1 MTPGGDAFEVS
12 RPLALDR
19 VGAAGFE
26 VLVQADTSELPAV
39 AARLGVPA
47 LHSLRCAFRLRR
59 VGGSVIEAQGDLVA
73 SLTQRCVVS
82 LDDFDSTATER
93 FLVHFVP
100 AGTEDED
107 PDPDAPDEVP
117 YEGNVVDLGEAAV
130 EQLAL
135 ALDAYPRR
143 PGAELPAEA
152 SEPGPGAFSALAA
165 LRTRQ

>member
-1 MTPGGDAFEVS
+1 MTPEVS

-19 VGAAGFE
+19 VGPAGYE
-26 VLVQADTSELPAV
+26 ALVQADPAELPAV

-47 LHSLRCAFRLRR
+47 VHSLRCAFRLRR
-59 VGGSVIEAQGDLVA
+59 VGGSVIEAQGDLTA
-73 SLTQRCVVS
+73 SLTQQCVVS
-82 LDDFDSTATER
+82 LDDFESLLNER

-100 AGTEDED
+100 AGSEDDD
-107 PDPDAPDEVP
+107 PDPDAPDQIP
-117 YEGNVVDLGEAAV
+117 FEGSMVDLGEAAV

-135 ALDAYPRR
+135 VLDPYPRR

-152 SEPGPGAFSALAA
+152 AEQVQGAFAALAA